1 MTPEDPTSST
11 TEAARLPRAEV
22 ASSSRWLTWAW
33 LAPLAAIVLGGAL
46 VFQAARERGEI
57 IEIRF
62 QDAAGLRA
70 GDPLVYRGIQVG
82 AIREVKLGEGL
93 DSVDVEV
100 EIRRDAVRLAR
111 EGARFWIVRPEVS
124 LQRVAGLETLL
135 GPRYIEVMPGIEP
148 DAPFTR
154 KFEGLASAPT
164 AGTAEA
170 GNLELVIKAQRRGSL
185 SVGSPVLYRD
195 TIVGTVESMQLA
207 PNAQR
212 VDVHINIFPR
222 FATLVRDNSRFWNA
236 SGFGVDLGLFGGLSV
251 RAESIESLLTGGIG
265 FATPTRPG
273 DPVQHGHIF
282 DLASEPK
289 GDWLA
294 WEPEIP
300 IAPPPE

>member
-1 MTPEDPTSST
+1 M
-11 TEAARLPRAEV
+11 
-22 ASSSRWLTWAW
+22 
-33 LAPLAAIVLGGAL
+33 
-46 VFQAARERGEI
+46 
-57 IEIRF
+57 IRN
-62 QDAAGLRA
+62 D
-70 GDPLVYRGIQVG
+70 
-82 AIREVKLGEGL
+82 
-93 DSVDVEV
+93 
-100 EIRRDAVRLAR
+100 LAR
-111 EGARFWIVRPEVS
+111 RIAQGAGEEPADLVLKGGTVFDLATGAMLEGD
-124 LQRVAGLETLL
+124 VAICG
-135 GPRYIEVMPGIEP
+135 
-148 DAPFTR
+148 
-154 KFEGLASAPT
+154 
-164 AGTAEA
+164 
-170 GNLELVIKAQRRGSL
+170 
-185 SVGSPVLYRD
+185 D